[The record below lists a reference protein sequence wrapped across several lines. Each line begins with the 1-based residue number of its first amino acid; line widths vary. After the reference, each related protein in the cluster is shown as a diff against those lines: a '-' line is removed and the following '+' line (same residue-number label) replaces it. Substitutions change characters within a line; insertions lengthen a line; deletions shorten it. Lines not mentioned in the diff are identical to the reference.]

1 MPFRIFLIPVLYSD
15 EATEELNAFIAGH
28 RVAHI
33 ERKWIDQGAQSA
45 YVFCV
50 EFVLAS
56 PTRDGN
62 PRSQLSRNRIDYKT
76 ILTPDEFTIFSLL
89 RELRKELSQQ
99 EGCPCLPFSATNN
112 WLKWSSVDVHP
123 RPICSVSK
131 ALAKPKWKSTLRSYS
146 QPSQSLHRHP
156 RVRNCHEASRRNVRA
171 DSGAR

>member
-33 ERKWIDQGAQSA
+33 ERKWIDQGTQSA

-50 EFVLAS
+50 EYVLAS

-76 ILTPDEFTIFSLL
+76 ILSPNEFTIFSLL

-99 EGCPCLPFSATNN
+99 EGVPVFALFSNEQLAQMIQ
-112 WLKWSSVDVHP
+112 
-123 RPICSVSK
+123 RRCASK
-131 ALAKPKWKSTLRSYS
+131 ADLLGIEGIGEAKVEKYSEKLLATLSKFTS
-146 QPSQSLHRHP
+146 PPPSSELP
-156 RVRNCHEASRRNVRA
+156 
-171 DSGAR
+171 

>member
-50 EFVLAS
+50 EYVLAS

-99 EGCPCLPFSATNN
+99 EGVPVFALFSNEQLAQM
-112 WLKWSSVDVHP
+112 VQ
-123 RPICSVSK
+123 RRCASK
-131 ALAKPKWKSTLRSYS
+131 ADLLGIEGIGEAKVEKYSEKLLAALSKFASPP
-146 QPSQSLHRHP
+146 PSSELP
-156 RVRNCHEASRRNVRA
+156 
-171 DSGAR
+171 

>member
-50 EFVLAS
+50 EYVLAS

-76 ILTPDEFTIFSLL
+76 ILSPDEFTIFSLL
-89 RELRKELSQQ
+89 RHLRKELSQQ
-99 EGCPCLPFSATNN
+99 EGVPVFALFSNEQLAQMIQ
-112 WLKWSSVDVHP
+112 
-123 RPICSVSK
+123 RRCASK
-131 ALAKPKWKSTLRSYS
+131 ADLLGIEGIGEAKVEKYSEKLLATLSKFTS
-146 QPSQSLHRHP
+146 PPPSSELP
-156 RVRNCHEASRRNVRA
+156 
-171 DSGAR
+171 

>member
-33 ERKWIDQGAQSA
+33 ERKWIDQGTQSA

-50 EFVLAS
+50 EYVLAS

-76 ILTPDEFTIFSLL
+76 ILSPNEFTIFSLL

-99 EGCPCLPFSATNN
+99 EGVPVFALFSNEQLAQM
-112 WLKWSSVDVHP
+112 VQ
-123 RPICSVSK
+123 RRCSSK
-131 ALAKPKWKSTLRSYS
+131 ADLLGIEGIGEAKVEKYSEKLLAALSKFTSPP
-146 QPSQSLHRHP
+146 PSSELP
-156 RVRNCHEASRRNVRA
+156 
-171 DSGAR
+171 